1 MNILPNA
8 KTTIQISDELRL
20 KLKLLAT
27 CEKTTYED
35 IINNAIEKKLSDTKI
50 NLVVNNMRKKTRRKR

>member
-1 MNILPNA
+1 VNILPNA